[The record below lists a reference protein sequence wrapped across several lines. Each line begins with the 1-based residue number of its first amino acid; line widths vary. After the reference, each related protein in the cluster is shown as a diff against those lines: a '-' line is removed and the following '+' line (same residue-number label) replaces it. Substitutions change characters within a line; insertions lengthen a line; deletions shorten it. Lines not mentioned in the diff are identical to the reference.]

1 MGRRP
6 GANLVSVEDFVER
19 VVRRL
24 REEPGFSRN
33 RHFLTFSSP
42 EGKRALKIHRQ
53 LRSIERDLSR
63 ASSATVDRAADRV
76 RLTLRSKSGL
86 RTSWLTQDEF
96 RILCT
101 NPIVRSALN
110 VGA

>member
-1 MGRRP
+1 
-6 GANLVSVEDFVER
+6 VEDFVER

-33 RHFLTFSSP
+33 RHFVTLSSP

-63 ASSATVDRAADRV
+63 ASSATIDRSADGV

-86 RTSWLTQDEF
+86 RMSWLTQAEF

-101 NPIVRSALN
+101 SPIVRSALN

>member
-1 MGRRP
+1 
-6 GANLVSVEDFVER
+6 VEDFVQR

-24 REEPGFSRN
+24 RAEPGFSRN
-33 RHFLTFSSP
+33 RHFATFSSP
-42 EGKRALKIHRQ
+42 EGRRALRIHRH

-63 ASSATVDRAADRV
+63 GSTATVERAADRV

-86 RTSWLTQDEF
+86 RMAWLTDAEF

-101 NPIVRSALN
+101 SPLVRAAL
-110 VGA
+110 GPREA